1 MIGISRSM
9 HLCSESQLSNEKIK
23 QNIASSK
30 LKYGSKDAVEVLF
43 GTLLLYVSLWYIH
56 HFHGGQHPT
65 NILYN
70 AVVFYMTFMLYGI
83 STFFSLLV
91 LYFWSENFVYKAS
104 RRTAKYSFVIAFTAV
119 VTFYLDLCFYGGLDP
134 FNDWRPIGFACI
146 VIFAVLFRAIQAC
159 DTKDE
164 LIILLSEWGRPHI
177 VGMCVVS
184 WLVVIFG
191 FGWLTIDVFDKLIP
205 A

>member
-1 MIGISRSM
+1 MNKD
-9 HLCSESQLSNEKIK
+9 LCSESQLSNEKIK

-43 GTLLLYVSLWYIH
+43 GTLFLYVSLWNIH
-56 HFHGGQHPT
+56 KYHGGQHPT

-70 AVVFYMTFMLYGI
+70 EVVFNITFMLYGL
-83 STFFSLLV
+83 STLLSLIV
-91 LYFWSENFVYKAS
+91 LYMGWKDCVYKAI
-104 RRTAKYSFVIAFTAV
+104 RRTAKYSFVIAFTAI
-119 VTFYLDLCFYGGLDP
+119 VTFYLDLCFYEGLDP